1 MSINLTLP
9 YGLELRDWAD
19 QVILDLDSFGSFA
32 KLMNDEEWKDWAV
45 QWVANTGLSTY
56 SPPNPYQFNNWQDW
70 AERFVD
76 TLSQN

>member
-9 YGLELRDWAD
+9 QGLELRDWAD

-45 QWVANTGLSTY
+45 QFVGNVGLSRY
-56 SPPNPYQFNNWQDW
+56 NPPMPYQFDDWKLW
-70 AERFVD
+70 AERFVY
-76 TLSQN
+76 TLS